1 MPKFTPSRLMEKY
14 LERHKP
20 PNLMEET
27 ENLNKQVKKTS
38 ELVFLKPS

>member
-1 MPKFTPSRLMEKY
+1 MPKFIPSRLIEKY

-27 ENLNKQVKKTS
+27 ENLNKQVKKKIGIT
-38 ELVFLKPS
+38 FF

>member
-1 MPKFTPSRLMEKY
+1 MPKFIPSRLMEKY

-27 ENLNKQVKKTS
+27 ENLNKQVKKKN
-38 ELVFLKPS
+38 LN